1 MSLVVLAMKSDSCR
15 QAGRKAGLVVQ
26 WYITY
31 RCLVLFIGSLAS
43 CYTLKHQNNVP
54 CWKIKMSSLT
64 SIEAKGFFVCCCYW
78 LLTHTHT
85 VFWLSSSQR
94 QQRTS
99 VVRSEICFRDCCLL
113 SNCSVLCGCC
123 CIKLAWAQEFVL
135 LCIVLRYC
143 MQALNLLLL
152 A

>member
-64 SIEAKGFFVCCCYW
+64 SIEAKGFFV
-78 LLTHTHT
+78 
-85 VFWLSSSQR
+85 
-94 QQRTS
+94 
-99 VVRSEICFRDCCLL
+99 
-113 SNCSVLCGCC
+113 
-123 CIKLAWAQEFVL
+123 
-135 LCIVLRYC
+135 
-143 MQALNLLLL
+143 LLLL
-152 A
+152 AVHSSLA